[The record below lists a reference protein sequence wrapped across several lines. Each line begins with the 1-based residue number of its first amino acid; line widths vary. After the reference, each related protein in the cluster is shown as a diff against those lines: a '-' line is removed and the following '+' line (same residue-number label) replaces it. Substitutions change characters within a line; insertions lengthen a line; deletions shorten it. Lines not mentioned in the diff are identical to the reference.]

1 MARRKSTKAKRPIES
16 YQHTGKERVNNPRV
30 GLGRA
35 QGRGEHEDMPDNQHR
50 VAAGVGGMVGLRRAV
65 ARWGLRGIIGWTL
78 FLMSLWVGRRPSIQ

>member
-1 MARRKSTKAKRPIES
+1 MARRKSTQTERPIES

-35 QGRGEHEDMPDNQHR
+35 QERGEHEDMPDNQDR

-65 ARWGLRGIIGWTL
+65 VRRGLRGIIGAGCC
-78 FLMSLWVGRRPSIQ
+78 FQRVCG

>member
-1 MARRKSTKAKRPIES
+1 MARRKSTKTKRPIES

-35 QGRGEHEDMPDNQHR
+35 QGRGEHEDMPDNQDR

-65 ARWGLRGIIGWTL
+65 ARWRWRGIIGAGVV
-78 FLMSLWVGRRPSIQ
+78 FDE